1 MRRVCVSQEGRM
13 RRARMIGCLLR
24 VLLGAWVVLPM
35 RTYGS
40 EHVSAYQHD
49 GTSYGVEAGIAPRVR
64 VAQAFYLT
72 HDDAYDFLVVLPTFD
87 VDLGPDVAG
96 LHIPVRNDVQGI
108 GLAQSNRAGE
118 FGSAGRLKAYIDLRA
133 LSPDVLGTTV
143 DTATAILAH
152 EVSHQWT
159 GRVRYRRE
167 GTAHLSDDLLGQNG
181 AHWSFFFDSDA
192 SVLYGS
198 DWEQESPGVFAAT
211 ASQKRYSNL
220 DLYLMGFLSPLEV
233 GPLTLLQPETSSPY
247 QATDLPPPLGTRIS
261 ATAQTLSVA
270 DIIRAEGVR
279 QPAMSR
285 AQKSFRA
292 AFIILTP
299 PGGAATA
306 AQVQFVDALR
316 KRFEQQFFFLTQGR
330 GVFETDLVES
340 PPGQVAE
347 SPGVQLGLDYL
358 FAQQLPSG
366 AWGQGASAVRE
377 THQVLDALRLFYSDQ
392 RAPEAVT
399 QGGAYLAGLPLLDAD
414 SLARRALA
422 LRDASA
428 QTAERLA
435 SLRGLHGGAGLV
447 LGYAPSTLDS
457 ILVGRAVRLAGD
469 VPAGLDPLTPF
480 LLGQQNED
488 GGWPLMEGGP
498 SRLEVTSLVM
508 EHLASVQRTP
518 EITAAAGKALA
529 YLRAQRRPGGLYAE
543 ERESAGATA
552 WALLGLSAWR
562 QLGVEEAQQAAM
574 ALLARQRSNGSWDG
588 SSLETALAL
597 RALRIALA
605 PNLSISDSDLQLS
618 TSTAVEGET
627 VLATVSFF
635 NTGYAPASN
644 VLVQAFDSLGAPLG
658 EGQRVASIAAGE
670 RVQVVLRLD
679 TSASRGS
686 SRVFVRIDASNEVDE
701 SSEADNGA
709 SQPLFVSEPPEGV
722 DLVVHSGSVTV
733 TPSKLT
739 RLPSNVDVTAVV
751 GNLGYAASSEVAVQV
766 RLGTQVLAQTRRA
779 FAPRMREALSWNVT
793 VSALA
798 QDSSI
803 SVVVDALDEQAE
815 SREDNNILSTP
826 LERVQGVDL
835 AVAGVTVDS
844 TVDQGRDA
852 VIHYQVANSGTV
864 PASVTPSI
872 EIQEATGATRATLV
886 GATLQVPAGGQVA
899 AQAVWRAGVSGAMRA
914 VVRVTHPGDL
924 DPSNDTRSADFDVTA
939 SGLANLQVAG
949 NAITL
954 TPSRPLETKDA
965 TARATLRNSGVGE
978 AAGFSVDWYLGNPAE
993 GGTRVF
999 HEAHAPLA
1007 AGSVRQVS
1015 ATFTVPIDSPRALF
1029 LVLDAEGAVSEFDE
1043 DDNQVLLALQPIP
1056 IADLVVS
1063 AADILPQPAFPQEG
1077 STVAVSVSVLNAG
1090 GQDSEAVSVQLL
1102 LAVPG
1107 LEEVPLDER
1116 VLDSIPPGSRR
1127 EASFTWDTAGVK
1139 GNVRLVA
1146 HVNRAGTTPEGRTD
1160 NNRAE
1165 KVVVVQDAALALS
1178 EIYISPNGDGVKD
1191 TTEVVYRLDDAAPVS
1206 VRVLDEDGQ
1215 EVRALDA
1222 ASAQA
1227 GTLEWDGRSNQ
1238 GRVVSD
1244 GAYRLMV
1251 SAAAAGG
1258 QALLGTLAVVVDTNR
1273 FPLEKSAASSRELEN
1288 LDSFVEPDFYSAP
1301 YVSMPDESGVVFN
1314 AWSPSTAQRG
1324 IYLQPLGGGEPRR
1337 LTRDD
1342 WDGRFDGQLALSRD
1356 GRIAVFASTTI
1367 VSSGSWAHTLTR
1379 LDFSD
1384 GQLTRLVMDTLGQ
1397 GARTYLDRR
1406 VQPVLDA
1413 DGAVLF
1419 FASRQ
1424 SGAEAGDTPQLES
1437 IRTDGTGRRVLAKQ
1451 DVVEMS
1457 LSPDGNSIAFVTE
1470 RGALFRVNVDGTGL
1484 ERLLPDSTI
1493 SNGRYPDGQ
1502 EAYTGSSDNL
1512 RHSWLP
1518 DGETIAYVEAG
1529 PLRYVRT
1536 ECIEGCRDIYATAS
1550 PALNAVDVRSKA
1562 TRPLYLG
1569 PAGSS
1574 DFLASLAALHVNPLS
1589 GGILFRSYLANDEAA
1604 WTWRVTGLNQ
1614 ARLFIEDALTSG
1626 RFSQRGTFIHGFMS
1640 MGTGNRETY
1649 RAVSTR
1655 DNLTAKLAATRK
1667 PGSSAI
1673 SFSGTAADANFES
1686 WEMGVR
1692 PYRATSPFVATS
1704 SGVTPVVRGSLGS
1717 WTPPGPGLYE
1727 VQLLVRD
1734 KAGNVRTRRTTVGYS
1749 ERPVVANLT
1758 REPEYFSPN
1767 GDNVLD
1773 EVSVHYTMTAPAS
1786 IELRVLNEAGH
1797 AVRHLSRTHPIAG
1810 DYGLVWDGRDD
1821 NGDVAADGRYI
1832 LSVEGNELGVTLDTT
1847 APRLMLSLS
1856 DIVARTAYAVA
1867 VPGTSGREPV
1877 QVMQGGISLQVEDEA
1892 LAGWTLETGRLDA
1905 PSIFDAWETGT
1916 EKATSKQVTLAELRG
1931 RTVRLHARDL
1941 AGNEAV
1947 TDPHRYPEQLFV
1959 TEAARSFETERYW
1972 LLPGRALPR
1981 MPDHVPVENATTVGR
1996 VPYSGSGEY
2005 VFLLEDSVARSFVSF
2020 SIAYRVPGEQEWR
2033 VDHSNVSNLGDA
2045 LVVWDTQ
2052 LVGAI
2057 SEFEV
2062 RALDADGRTFSRRIE
2077 FGVEEGG
2084 SRLLACAQS
2093 RGAEKALLVAEFEGV
2108 DGDVRLLPGALWTL
2122 ERLDGAGEQLRIPVK
2137 ANVVSSSSGWSFREA
2152 ISTASLKGCVYRT
2165 GFSAIR
2171 ANGEPLMASGELNLC
2186 VVQLTRQ
2193 GGGVMATES
2202 FRQGGLRSLE
2212 VFAKAKLPEAPMLAN
2227 PESLSVARLGA
2238 FSGQSPTVPLDLTR
2252 LPNGGEYVLYAQGFL
2267 DNGSPVSTRETL
2279 ELGALKDVQSC
2290 WDEAHL
2296 NVPPPAFS
2304 LSKPRRDGAAAL
2316 CSVHHPSFTASIS
2329 GSIST
2334 GQTFSA
2340 LRVDLPSAGGSS
2352 LFNPTIS
2359 GFAPGSSSFN
2369 AHYTL
2374 DPATLPEG
2382 VYWPLATATWS
2393 DGKVATAKSEPL
2405 FVDRTPAVA
2414 VITSP
2419 SGGGRVCRRPQRE
2432 PNGTLRYFIEVEGQ
2446 VADAHLESIDLLA
2459 RTGGGNWVQQG
2470 PRREFNPLS
2479 ATSIQGLLGRVDVT
2493 QMGADVEL
2501 LVSARDASGSSW
2513 CAVPVPVELAGT
2525 VAVSSLTT
2533 QPAIFSPA
2541 AAQTTALSFAL
2552 TEGAQVLVSAWKG
2565 TVRQGTVAEAS
2576 FEQGAASLTWDGQ
2589 LLEGEQLD
2597 DGDYR
2602 LVLRAVDACGG
2613 EAERSVMARVD
2624 TTPPVA
2630 RLDTPEQDAV
2640 AGAALVVTGEASDV
2654 SFVRYE
2660 LAVGEGAAPAEFT
2673 PVLTR
2678 AVPASGVL
2686 GTVPTGTLPVGEYVL
2701 RLTVED
2707 AVGHTSQVFR
2717 RFVRQSTGMLL
2728 SASVTPGL
2736 ISPNAPS
2743 GDGVLD
2749 EAAVVVELA
2758 APASLGLALV
2768 DVQGAVVMPLQSPAP
2783 TSQGVTTVVVG
2794 PEALAG
2800 VADGTYFVRV
2810 DVVDTGETL
2819 RLPLVLDTTRPTL
2832 SLTQPVSGAARR
2844 ASVAVEGAITDL
2856 HLEDWTVEHVAPGG
2870 GTTLVAAGTVSPD
2883 GVLAQLDGLQEGDHL
2898 VRVTAVDGAGNVRT
2912 LDVPFVVDVTPPVV
2926 AFQAPLNDAFLSGV
2940 GGPVGVVGSAEDT
2953 GLANVQLRVVRGAQ
2967 EKVLF
2972 TGASLPAQGSFY
2984 AWAVAEEAD
2993 GPAELVLSAEDAA
3006 GNRGESRIAVTLDS
3020 TPPNVLVASP
3030 RRVALGADRAV
3041 RGTASDDHLTEWRLA
3056 LSPAVSP
3063 LAWREVASSTQPVTE
3078 GLLATLA
3085 SPPADGAYRAR
3096 LAVKDRAGN
3105 ESIDEVDFFVDTQPP
3120 EEPLTLVATV
3130 LRPNDVSLTWTASL
3144 SVDAVSHEVWRSTP
3158 GAEWVRIATVAA
3170 PGTAYLDAAL
3180 ADGSWQYVVRAVDGA
3195 GNSSDDSPMA
3205 SVEVDSTPPLV
3216 ALRSPVPNALVRGQV
3231 EVVGTAFSAVDFKE
3245 YRLSI
3250 GEGASPSE
3258 WVVLV
3263 RSPLPVPG
3271 GTLFELD
3278 AGTLRQGAVYTLRL
3292 EAEDSASNVAEARVG
3307 IRVDNQPPGAPV
3319 LLSATAQGDSVMV
3332 QWQAVPDEDLLGYVL
3347 FRDGVL
3353 ANAPEGGNLDDL
3365 RPYALLST
3373 QYTNTQVPDGV
3384 HVYHLVAIDQAGNIS
3399 SPSNTLSVT
3408 VETRAPS
3415 AWLTEPV
3422 SLARLR
3428 GGATRLLAHSED
3440 GDIASVRM
3448 EGRGTPNGDFVALGA
3463 PVTRFPYEGT
3473 LTPGLPAGR
3482 VVELRAVATDTQGNV
3497 DASPRS
3503 LHVLREAIPARPTLS
3518 ARVDEDQV
3526 HLSWDFDAAQAG
3538 VSGFEVLLD
3547 GENRH
3552 PYPGRPAGTASAS
3565 SGTASE
3571 AARGYDGSSGTFW
3584 RSGTESLKQW
3594 QVLFTEP
3601 VLLDA
3606 VSLSMQGLITARVE
3620 GQVDGFWVEL
3630 APAVT
3635 SRDQW
3640 LPEQVTLES
3649 PLEVEGLRLTFT
3661 QTPFGTVT
3669 LYEVSAFQHAMT
3681 RDSSW
3686 TDSVYPGDYSY
3697 ELKALGFGGTAS
3709 EPGTA
3714 KVRVYRPALE
3724 APVSPTA
3731 GATVV
3736 LRGYEAAAD
3745 AAVELL
3751 AGDTVVAT
3759 TMSDA
3764 AGDFAFTGVVLHE
3777 GSNTF
3782 EARVTDATGNRSMRS
3797 ESVEVV
3803 HAPVPQASVALTLD
3817 GVEQSTVSLSFVV
3830 SGETAGLAGFALLR
3844 DAGEGAVEV
3853 ATAGPDVRAFV
3864 DARVRNGTYTYQVV
3878 SLNAEHLRGS
3888 PSNEVQAT
3896 VAVAAPP
3903 APVALSV
3910 ESLPEG
3916 GALRVQWQAEGN
3928 ASGFRVER
3936 ALGGTGAFE
3945 VVPGRVATRATSF
3958 IDLGLVNGA
3967 LYRYQV
3973 VALDA
3978 QDNASA
3984 PAKASGM
3991 PLDSTSP
3998 DAPRFT
4004 IPTVEGSPVT
4014 LSHPSTRVA
4023 GVAEVG
4029 TVVTLYRNGVPYAD
4043 APTGEQVLETSIG
4056 SFAHP
4061 PTGDVTLSQNGR
4073 YLAYLRADVALPTIV
4088 VEEVGGGVVGTV
4100 ESTFSE
4106 PYAMVPSPDGAFVAV
4121 EGYSDESGRM
4131 EVHVARL
4138 ATGAVWQVG
4147 ASSQMDLDT
4156 PIWSPDS
4163 RYLVSL
4169 MHDGDTYLKRVE
4181 VDSQAEEDLVL
4192 PGHPYIRRPVITPHG
4207 TLLALS
4213 SGASEGTELIEV
4225 NWDSRS
4231 VRSLFRA
4238 DELSQPLVVA
4248 PDFSRVAV
4256 WARLGTSSGLHG
4268 ITLSTAQTIL
4278 LTDQYVEAD
4287 AVSFS
4292 PDGKQLAVVTQDGD
4306 VLIGADGPLAI
4317 VGQVDDAWG
4326 RLGWSR
4332 QWDLVWAGYE
4342 TVTHLELLGRFE
4354 FEDVALSPG
4363 STYFGATASDASL
4376 NTSGP
4381 AGTID
4386 VRLDVQGL
4394 PDLLAEVSIVP
4405 EVVSVGGPATAVI
4418 TVRNMGGAVAPA
4430 HDVSVGVRSPDGAL
4444 RVLPLLAMGP
4454 LAAGTSITAEVMLP
4468 VDGLTGAQVLEVG
4481 VDARGVVA
4489 DANRDNNQVHH
4500 PFTIAVSSLPG
4511 VAVALDASSVPVEG
4525 QRLATVTVTNSG
4537 PPLTGL
4543 VRLELVGADGG
4554 VARVVDPAEALDSLP
4569 TGQSHTFTR
4578 MVAVGTLLSGDY
4590 EVRATLWQDGA
4601 VLGTGSAALTVLPE
4615 ETAVLSMA
4623 TSRTGYFSGEAA
4635 EVFTEVM
4642 STSRNSFLDGAVLW
4656 LTLRTPGGALVEQR
4670 QISLSRLLPGRAETQ
4685 LTSFSTATLSPGN
4698 YQMMGSVMMGAQV
4711 LAQAEA
4717 GFAVEGRPQVMG
4729 LVSIAGQAGTQPF
4742 VRSGQVAT
4750 VDVLLENRGTAPE
4763 DEAVVRLVVTR
4774 PDGSL
4779 LTAATWPLD
4788 VLPAGVQWTQQQVL
4802 STAGWAL
4809 GSHGLTLVMESSSGV
4824 SGVLSRL
4831 TLLVV
4836 DGQAPRLSLV
4846 NLSEGMFVREV
4857 VNASVRAI
4865 DDASGVAALR
4875 VAVNGA
4881 ASVAAAPLSGNALD
4895 GIWSASLSLPTEGP
4909 HLLVFSAVDA
4919 AGNDGRVL
4927 ASLDNPVSVTVIR
4940 DTVPP
4945 ELTVAGVPG
4954 EVPVRGPV
4962 VPVFSAQDD
4971 HLSTVTATLNG
4982 VPFAS
4987 GTAVSTD
4994 GVYELHVVATD
5005 RAGNAMQVLRRFTV
5019 DTLPPRVVLGG
5030 VEDGAIVNHDVTPT
5044 VSMTDLHLDEAS
5056 STVALN
5062 GQPFTSGTVIS
5073 GEGDYVVLVQAHDAA
5088 GNVTEAGLSF
5098 SVDKTL
5104 PDIQVTGVSDG
5115 AVADAFTIHF
5125 TATDAHLV
5133 ADTLHATVDGI
5144 PFSSGGTV
5152 DGEGPHV
5159 LRVSVSDAAG
5169 NSRFVTMSFS
5179 VVTADPL
5186 MPPIR
5191 YAVCGVQD
5199 ALVYGEAEVMGPTVN
5214 DKASVAANSLAYVGQ
5229 WSFVSGDLVG
5239 GYSAV
5244 VEQAT
5249 LVGSLYYGEGYAIGA
5264 DATVQGG
5271 VHLVASMPTPC
5282 SCSYDVNANLVQ
5294 ASMENDNAR
5303 LSSLPGSSTWWVDGS
5318 FELSGAHVVLPAG
5331 RYYAEHL
5338 HLTDGSTLSAE
5349 PGARVLLFIDTNVVV
5364 EGGSTLGASPAAA
5377 HPMTVVSGANR
5388 LQGERVQ
5395 VDNAADASLTVYAPE
5410 ADLNLS
5416 GTSTLYGALMGKT
5429 VELWGT
5435 QRLVLKPGPQASP
5448 PSLFCE

>member
-1 MRRVCVSQEGRM
+1 
-13 RRARMIGCLLR
+13 
-24 VLLGAWVVLPM
+24 M

-49 GTSYGVEAGIAPRVR
+49 GTSYGIEAGIAPRVR
-64 VAQAFYLT
+64 VAQAFFLT

-96 LHIPVRNDVQGI
+96 LHTSVRNDVHGI
-108 GLAQSNRAGE
+108 GRAQFNRAGE

-133 LSPDVLGTTV
+133 LSPNVQGTTV
-143 DTATAILAH
+143 DTATALLAH

-270 DIIRAEGVR
+270 DIIRAEGER

-299 PGGAATA
+299 PGGLATA

-377 THQVLDALRLFYSDQ
+377 THHVLDALRLFYSDP

-399 QGGAYLAGLPLLDAD
+399 QGGAYLAGLSLLDAD

-447 LGYAPSTLDS
+447 HGYAPSTLDS
-457 ILVGRAVRLAGD
+457 ILVGRAVRLAGE
-469 VPAGLDPLTPF
+469 VPTGLDPLTPY

-498 SRLEVTSLVM
+498 SRFELTSLVM

-518 EITAAAGKALA
+518 EVTSAAGKALA

-543 ERESAGATA
+543 ERESARATA
-552 WALLGLSAWR
+552 WALLALSAWR
-562 QLGVEEAQQAAM
+562 QLGVEEAQQAAT
-574 ALLARQRSNGSWDG
+574 ALLARQRTDGSWDG
-588 SSLETALAL
+588 SPLDTALAL

-605 PNLSISDSDLQLS
+605 PNLSLADSDLQLS

-627 VLATVSFF
+627 VLATVRFF
-635 NTGYAPASN
+635 NTGYATASN
-644 VLVQAFDSLGAPLG
+644 VLVRAFDSTGTPLG

-670 RVQVVLRLD
+670 RAQVTLRLD

-686 SRVFVRIDASNEVDE
+686 SRVFVRVDANNEVDE

-709 SQPLFVSEPPEGV
+709 SQPLFVSEPSEGV
-722 DLVVHSGSVTV
+722 DLVVHAGSVTV

-739 RLPSNVDVTAVV
+739 RLPSVVNVTAVV
-751 GNLGYAASSEVAVQV
+751 GNLGQTASSEVEVQV
-766 RLGTQVLAQTRRA
+766 RLGTQVLAQARRA
-779 FAPRMREALSWNVT
+779 LAPRTRAALSWDVT
-793 VSALA
+793 VSSLA
-798 QDSSI
+798 QNSAI
-803 SVVVDALDEQAE
+803 SVVVDALEEQVE
-815 SREDNNILSTP
+815 SREDNNIQSAP

-835 AVAGVTVDS
+835 SVASVTVDAS
-844 TVDQGRDA
+844 VEQGRDA

-864 PASVTPSI
+864 PASVTPVI
-872 EIQEATGATRATLV
+872 EIQDGSGATRANLA
-886 GATLQVPAGGQVA
+886 GATLQVPAGGQVS
-899 AQAVWRAGVSGAMRA
+899 AQVVWRAGVSGAMRA
-914 VVRVTHPGDL
+914 VVRVTHADDL
-924 DPSNDTRSADFDVTA
+924 DPSNDTKSADFNVTA
-939 SGLANLQVAG
+939 SGLANLQVVG

-954 TPSRPLETKDA
+954 TPSRPLETKSA
-965 TARATLRNSGVGE
+965 TARATLRNSGLGE
-978 AAGFSVDWYLGNPAE
+978 TPGFSVDWYLGNPAE

-999 HEAHAPLA
+999 HGAQAPLA
-1007 AGSVRQVS
+1007 AGAMREVS

-1056 IADLVVS
+1056 IADLVLA

-1090 GQDSEAVSVQLL
+1090 GQDAEAVSVQLL

-1107 LEEVPLDER
+1107 LEEVLLGEH
-1116 VLDSIPPGSRR
+1116 VLDGIPAGARR
-1127 EASFTWDTAGVK
+1127 EAAFAWDTVGVK
-1139 GNVRLVA
+1139 GSVRLVA
-1146 HVNRAGTTPEGRTD
+1146 HVNRAGTTLEGRSD

-1165 KVVVVQDAALALS
+1165 KAVVVQDATLALS
-1178 EIYISPNGDGVKD
+1178 ELYISPNGDGVKD
-1191 TTEVVYRLDDAAPVS
+1191 SSEVVYRLNDAAPVS

-1215 EVRALDA
+1215 EVRALNA

-1227 GTLEWDGRSNQ
+1227 GTLVWDGRSER
-1238 GRVVSD
+1238 GRVVPD
-1244 GAYRLMV
+1244 GTYRLMV

-1258 QALLGTLAVVVDTNR
+1258 QVLMGTLSVVVDTNR

-1288 LDSFVEPDFYSAP
+1288 LDSFVNLDRYDGPF
-1301 YVSMPDESGVVFN
+1301 VSMPDESGVVFN
-1314 AWSPSTAQRG
+1314 GWSLSTAQRG
-1324 IYLQPLGGGEPRR
+1324 IYLQPLGGAEPRR

-1342 WDGRFDGQLALSRD
+1342 WDGSFDGQLALSRD
-1356 GRIAVFASTTI
+1356 GRLAVFAGAMRTP
-1367 VSSGSWAHTLTR
+1367 SGSWAHTLTR

-1384 GQLTRLVMDTLGQ
+1384 GQLTRLVTDTLGQ
-1397 GARTYLDRR
+1397 GASTYLNRR

-1424 SGAEAGDTPQLES
+1424 SGAEAGDISQLEA

-1451 DVVEMS
+1451 DVDVVEMS
-1457 LSPDGNSIAFVTE
+1457 LSPDGRAIAFVTG
-1470 RGALFRVNVDGTGL
+1470 RGALYRVNVDGTGL
-1484 ERLLPDSTI
+1484 ERLLPDFTI
-1493 SNGRYPDGQ
+1493 SDGRYPDGRDTRI
-1502 EAYTGSSDNL
+1502 YSSDNL

-1518 DGETIAYVEAG
+1518 DGEAIAYVEAG

-1536 ECIEGCRDIYATAS
+1536 DCYEGCQDIYEAAS
-1550 PALNAVDVRSKA
+1550 PALNAVDVHSKA
-1562 TRPLYLG
+1562 TRPLYRG
-1569 PAGSS
+1569 RAGSI
-1574 DFLASLAALHVNPLS
+1574 DFLASFAALHVNPLS
-1589 GGILFRSYLANDEAA
+1589 GGILFRSYLADDETA
-1604 WTWRVTGLNQ
+1604 WTWGVTGLNQ
-1614 ARLFIEDALTSG
+1614 ARLFVEDGLDGG
-1626 RFSQRGTFIHGFMS
+1626 RFSPGGTFIHGFMS
-1640 MGTGNRETY
+1640 FGADVPEAY
-1649 RAVSTR
+1649 RALSTR

-1667 PGSSAI
+1667 PGASAI
-1673 SFSGTAADANFES
+1673 SFTGTAADANFES
-1686 WEMGVR
+1686 LEIGVR
-1692 PYRATSPFVATS
+1692 PYRATSPFVAIFRGAS
-1704 SGVTPVVRGSLGS
+1704 PVVRGSLGS

-1749 ERPVVANLT
+1749 DRPVVANLT

-1786 IELRVLNEAGH
+1786 IELRVLNEAGRV
-1797 AVRHLSRTHPIAG
+1797 VRHLSRTHTAAG

-1821 NGDVAADGRYI
+1821 NGVVAADGRYI
-1832 LSVEGNELGVTLDTT
+1832 LLVEGNELGVTLDTT
-1847 APRLMLSLS
+1847 APRLTLSLS
-1856 DIVARTAYAVA
+1856 DIAASTAYVVT
-1867 VPGTSGREPV
+1867 VPGPSGRELV
-1877 QVMQGGISLQVEDEA
+1877 QVMQGGISLKAEDEA
-1892 LAGWTLETGRLDA
+1892 LVGWTLETGRLDA
-1905 PSIFDAWETGT
+1905 PSIFDAWVSGT
-1916 EKATSKQVTLAELRG
+1916 ERAASREASLSELGG
-1931 RTVRLHARDL
+1931 RLVRLHARDL

-1947 TDPHRYPEQLFV
+1947 TDPQGFEEQLFV
-1959 TEAARSFETERYW
+1959 TEVARSFDTGQYW

-1981 MPDHVPVENATTVGR
+1981 MPGHVPVENATSVGR
-1996 VPYSGSGEY
+1996 VPYSGPGEY
-2005 VFLLEDSVARSFVSF
+2005 VFLLEDSVARPFTSF

-2033 VDHSNVSNLGDA
+2033 VDHSNVSNMGDA

-2052 LVGAI
+2052 LIGAI

-2062 RALDADGRTFSRRIE
+2062 RALDADGRTFTRRVY
-2077 FGVEEGG
+2077 FGVEEGR
-2084 SRLLACAQS
+2084 SKLLACAQS
-2093 RGAEKALLVAEFEGV
+2093 RGAEKALLVAEFEGAA
-2108 DGDVRLLPGALWTL
+2108 GDVRLLPGALWTL

-2137 ANVVSSSSGWSFREA
+2137 ANVVSNALGWSFREA
-2152 ISTASLKGCVYRT
+2152 ISTASLRGCVYRT

-2171 ANGEPLMASGELNLC
+2171 ANGEPLMASGELDLC
-2186 VVQLTRQ
+2186 VVQLTSQ
-2193 GGGVMATES
+2193 GGGVLATES
-2202 FRQGGLRSLE
+2202 FREGGLRSLE
-2212 VFAKAKLPEAPMLAN
+2212 VFARAKLPEAPMLAN
-2227 PESLSVARLGA
+2227 PEVLPVARLGA

-2267 DNGSPVSTRETL
+2267 ANGSPVATRGTL

-2290 WDEAHL
+2290 WDEARLH
-2296 NVPPPAFS
+2296 VPPPAFS
-2304 LSKPRRDGAAAL
+2304 LANPMRNGEAPL
-2316 CSVHHPSFTASIS
+2316 CSVHQPSFTASIS
-2329 GSIST
+2329 GSITT
-2334 GQTFSA
+2334 GQAFSSLSVA
-2340 LRVDLPSAGGSS
+2340 LNSAEGAS
-2352 LFNPTIS
+2352 LFNPAIS
-2359 GFAPGSSSFN
+2359 GFTPGSSSFN
-2369 AHYTL
+2369 ARYTL

-2393 DGKVATAKSEPL
+2393 DGKVATAKSAPL

-2419 SGGGRVCRRPQRE
+2419 SSGGRVCRRPRRE
-2432 PNGTLRYFIEVEGQ
+2432 PNGTLRYYIEVEGQ

-2459 RTGGGNWVQQG
+2459 RAGGSNWVPQE
-2470 PRREFNPLS
+2470 RRDFSPLT
-2479 ATSIQGLLGRVDVT
+2479 ATSVQGLLGRVDVT
-2493 QMGADVEL
+2493 QMGADVEV

-2525 VAVSSLTT
+2525 VAVASLAI
-2533 QPAIFSPA
+2533 QPAIFSPT
-2541 AAQTTALSFAL
+2541 AAQTIALSFSV

-2576 FEQGAASLTWDGQ
+2576 FGEGAASLTWDGQ
-2589 LLEGEQLD
+2589 LLEGGQLD

-2602 LVLRAVDACGG
+2602 LVLQAVDACGG
-2613 EAERSVMARVD
+2613 EAERAVMARVD

-2660 LAVGEGAAPAEFT
+2660 LAVGEGVEPAEFT
-2673 PVLTR
+2673 PVLIRT
-2678 AVPASGVL
+2678 APPASGVL

-2707 AVGHTSQVFR
+2707 AVGHTSQDFR
-2717 RFVRQSTGMLL
+2717 RFVRQPTSMLL
-2728 SASVTPGL
+2728 AASVTPAL

-2758 APASLGLALV
+2758 APASVGLALV
-2768 DVQGAVVMPLQSPAP
+2768 DAQGAVVAPLQSPTL
-2783 TSQGVTTVVVG
+2783 TSQGVTTVVLG

-2810 DVVDTGETL
+2810 DVVDSGETL
-2819 RLPLVLDTTRPTL
+2819 RLPLMLDTTRPTL
-2832 SLTQPVSGAARR
+2832 SLTQPVSGSARR

-2856 HLEDWTVEHVAPGG
+2856 HLEDWKLEHVAPGG
-2870 GTTLVAAGTVSPD
+2870 GTTLVAAGTTSPD

-2926 AFQAPLNDAFLSGV
+2926 AFKAPLNDAFLSGV
-2940 GGPVGVVGSAEDT
+2940 SGPVGVAGSAEDE
-2953 GLANVQLRVVRGAQ
+2953 GLANVQLSVVRGAQ

-2972 TGASLPAQGSFY
+2972 TGASLPAQGDFY
-2984 AWAVAEEAD
+2984 AWAVAQEAD
-2993 GPAELVLSAEDAA
+2993 GPVELVLSAEDAA
-3006 GNRGESRIAVTLDS
+3006 GNRSESRISVTLDS
-3020 TPPNVLVASP
+3020 TPPTALVASP
-3030 RRVALGADRAV
+3030 RSAALGVDRAV
-3041 RGTASDDHLTEWRLA
+3041 RGTASDGHLTEWRLS
-3056 LSPAVSP
+3056 LSPAASP

-3085 SPPADGAYRAR
+3085 SPPVDGAYRAR

-3105 ESIDEVDFFVDTQPP
+3105 ESTDEVDFFVDTQPP
-3120 EEPLTLVATV
+3120 EAPLTLVATV
-3130 LRPNDVSLTWTASL
+3130 QRPNDVSLTWTASL
-3144 SVDAVSHEVWRSTP
+3144 AVDAVAHEVWRAP
-3158 GAEWVRIATVAA
+3158 LGADLVRIATVAA
-3170 PGTAYLDAAL
+3170 PATAYLDAAL
-3180 ADGSWQYVVRAVDGA
+3180 ADGTWQYVVRAVDGA
-3195 GNSSDDSPMA
+3195 GNLSDDSPAA

-3216 ALRSPVPNALVRGQV
+3216 VLRTPAPNALVRGLV

-3250 GEGASPSE
+3250 GEGASPSA

-3278 AGTLRQGAVYTLRL
+3278 AGTLRQGALYTLLL
-3292 EAEDSASNVAEARVG
+3292 EAEDSASNVAETRVG
-3307 IRVDNQPPGAPV
+3307 IRVDNQPPAAPV
-3319 LLSATAQGDSVMV
+3319 LLSATAQGDSVAV
-3332 QWQAVPDEDLLGYVL
+3332 QWQAVSDEDLLGYVL
-3347 FRDGVL
+3347 FRDGAL
-3353 ANAPEGGNLDDL
+3353 ANAPEGVALEDL
-3365 RPYALLST
+3365 RPYALMNT
-3373 QYTNTQVPDGV
+3373 QYTNAQVPDGV
-3384 HVYHLVAIDQAGNIS
+3384 HAYHLVAIDQAGNIS
-3399 SPSNTLSVT
+3399 PPSNTLSVT

-3415 AWLTEPV
+3415 ARLTEPA

-3428 GGATRLLAHSED
+3428 GATRLLAHSED

-3473 LTPGLPAGR
+3473 LTSDMPAGR
-3482 VVELRAVATDTQGNV
+3482 VVELRAIATDTQGNV

-3503 LHVLREAIPARPTLS
+3503 LHVLREAIPARPALT
-3518 ARVDEDQV
+3518 ARVDEEQV
-3526 HLSWDFDAAQAG
+3526 HLSWDTDAAQAG
-3538 VSGFEVLLD
+3538 VSGFEVLVN
-3547 GENRH
+3547 GESRL

-3601 VLLDA
+3601 FLLDA

-3640 LPEQVTLES
+3640 LPEKVTLES
-3649 PLEVEGLRLTFT
+3649 PLEVAGLRLTFT
-3661 QTPFGTVT
+3661 QTPFGTAT
-3669 LYEVSAFQHAMT
+3669 LYEVSAFQRAMT
-3681 RDSSW
+3681 RDNSW
-3686 TDSVYPGDYSY
+3686 TDIASPGDYSY

-3709 EPGTA
+3709 EPGTV
-3714 KVRVYRPALE
+3714 KVRVYRPALD

-3731 GATVV
+3731 DTTVV
-3736 LRGYEAAAD
+3736 LRGHEAAAN

-3751 AGDTVVAT
+3751 SGDTVVAAT
-3759 TMSDA
+3759 TSDA
-3764 AGDFAFTGVVLHE
+3764 AGDFTFTGVVVHE
-3777 GSNTF
+3777 GSNMF
-3782 EARVTDATGNRSMRS
+3782 EAQATDATGNRSMRS

-3803 HAPVPQASVALTLD
+3803 HAPRPQASVALTLD

-3830 SGETAGLAGFALLR
+3830 SGDTAGLAGFALLR
-3844 DAGEGAVEV
+3844 GSGDGAVEV
-3853 ATAGPDVRAFV
+3853 ATAGPEARAFV
-3864 DARVRNGTYTYQVV
+3864 DAHVRNGTYTYQVV
-3878 SLNAEHLRGS
+3878 SLNAEHLRGA
-3888 PSNEVQAT
+3888 PSNEVQAI
-3896 VAVAAPP
+3896 VAVANPP
-3903 APVALSV
+3903 APMAVIV

-3916 GALRVQWQAEGN
+3916 GALRVQWQTGGSA
-3928 ASGFRVER
+3928 AAFRVER
-3936 ALGGTGAFE
+3936 ALGATGAFE
-3945 VVPGRVATRATSF
+3945 AVPGHAATRATSL

-3973 VALDA
+3973 MALDA
-3978 QDNASA
+3978 QGNVSA
-3984 PAKASGM
+3984 PAEASGM
-3991 PLDSTSP
+3991 PLDTTAP

-4004 IPTVEGSPVT
+4004 FPTVAGSPVT
-4014 LSHPSTRVA
+4014 FSESSTRVA

-4029 TVVTLYRNGVPYAD
+4029 AVVTLYRNGVPYAD

-4061 PTGDVTLSQNGR
+4061 PLGDVTLSSNGR
-4073 YLAYLRADVALPTIV
+4073 YLAYLRADVALPTVV

-4100 ESTFSE
+4100 ESAFST
-4106 PYAMVPSPDGAFVAV
+4106 PDAMVPSPDGAFVAV

-4138 ATGAVWQVG
+4138 ATGAAWQVG
-4147 ASSQMDLDT
+4147 ASQQMDVGN

-4163 RYLVSL
+4163 RQLVVL
-4169 MHDGDTYLKRVE
+4169 MHDGDTRLKRVE
-4181 VDSQAEEDLVL
+4181 VDSQTEADLEL
-4192 PGHPYIRRPVITPHG
+4192 PGHTSIRRPVFTPHG
-4207 TLLALS
+4207 TLLFVGS
-4213 SGASEGTELIEV
+4213 STSEGAELVEV
-4225 NWDSRS
+4225 DWDSRL

-4238 DELSQPLVVA
+4238 DEFSLPLVVA
-4248 PDFSRVAV
+4248 PDFSRMAV
-4256 WARLGTSSGLHG
+4256 WARLGTSIGLHG
-4268 ITLSTAQTIL
+4268 INLSTAQTTL
-4278 LTDQYVEAD
+4278 LTDQYVNDD

-4306 VLIGADGPLAI
+4306 VLVGADGPLAV
-4317 VGQVDDAWG
+4317 VGHVDEGWG

-4342 TVTHLELLGRFE
+4342 RVTHLELLGRFE

-4363 STYFGATASDASL
+4363 STLFGATASDASL
-4376 NTSGP
+4376 NMSGP
-4381 AGTID
+4381 AEPID
-4386 VRLDVQGL
+4386 VRVDGQGL
-4394 PDLLAEVSIVP
+4394 PDLLAEVSLVP

-4418 TVRNMGGAVAPA
+4418 TVRNVGGAAAPA

-4444 RVLPLLAMGP
+4444 RVVPLLAMGP
-4454 LAAGTSITAEVMLP
+4454 LAAGTSITAEVPLP
-4468 VDGLTGAQVLEVG
+4468 VEGLTGAQVLEVG
-4481 VDARGVVA
+4481 VDARAVVA

-4511 VAVALDASSVPVEG
+4511 VAVSLDVSTVPVEG
-4525 QRLATVTVTNSG
+4525 QRLVTVTVTNPG
-4537 PPLTGL
+4537 PPLTGQVEL
-4543 VRLELVGADGG
+4543 DLVGADGG
-4554 VARVVDPAEALDSLP
+4554 VARLVEPTEVLTSLP

-4578 MVAVGTLLSGDY
+4578 TVVVGTLLAGVY
-4590 EVRATLWQDGA
+4590 EVRATLWKDGA
-4601 VLGTGSAALTVLPE
+4601 AWVAGGAALSVLPE
-4615 ETAVLSMA
+4615 ETAVLSVA
-4623 TSRTGYFSGEAA
+4623 TSRTRYLSGEEA
-4635 EVFTEVM
+4635 EVLTEVT
-4642 STSRNSFLDGAVLW
+4642 STSRNSFLEGAMLW
-4656 LTLRTPGGALVEQR
+4656 LTLRTSGGTLVEQR
-4670 QISLSRLLPGRAETQ
+4670 QVPLPRLLPGRVENQ
-4685 LTSFSTATLSPGN
+4685 STSFSTAALSPGN
-4698 YQMMGSVMMGAQV
+4698 YQVTSMVMMGAQV
-4711 LAQAEA
+4711 LAQAQTSF
-4717 GFAVEGRPQVMG
+4717 GVEGRPRISG
-4729 LVSIAGQAGTQPF
+4729 LVSIAGQTGTQPYI
-4742 VRSGQVAT
+4742 RTGQVAT

-4763 DEAVVRLVVTR
+4763 DEAVVSLVVTR

-4779 LTAATWPLD
+4779 FTAASWPLAA
-4788 VLPAGVQWTQQQVL
+4788 LAPGAQWTQQQVL
-4802 STAGWAL
+4802 STVGWAL
-4809 GSHGLTLVMESSSGV
+4809 GNHGLTLVMEHPSGA
-4824 SGVLSRL
+4824 SEVLSRL
-4831 TLLVV
+4831 SLLVM
-4836 DGQAPRLSLV
+4836 DGRAPRLTLV
-4846 NLSEGMFVREV
+4846 NLSEGMFVRDAV
-4857 VNASVRAI
+4857 SAHVRAL

-4875 VAVNGA
+4875 VAVNGTEE
-4881 ASVAAAPLSGNALD
+4881 VAAAPVSGNALD
-4895 GIWSASLSLPTEGP
+4895 GVWRASLSLATEGP
-4909 HLLVFSAVDA
+4909 HLLVFSAADA

-4940 DTVPP
+4940 DTLPP
-4945 ELTVAGVPG
+4945 ELTVTGVPG
-4954 EVPVRGPV
+4954 EVPVHGPV
-4962 VPVFSAQDD
+4962 VPVFSAQDA
-4971 HLSTVTATLNG
+4971 HLSTVSATLDG
-4982 VPFAS
+4982 APFAS
-4987 GTAVSTD
+4987 GTAISTD

-5005 RAGNAMQVLRRFTV
+5005 RAGNISQVQRRFTV
-5019 DTLPPRVVLGG
+5019 DTLPPRIVLGG

-5044 VSMTDLHLDEAS
+5044 VAVTDLHLEAAS
-5056 STVALN
+5056 PTVTLN
-5062 GQPFTSGTVIS
+5062 GQPFTTGSVVS
-5073 GEGDYVVLVQAHDAA
+5073 GEADYVLRTLARDVA
-5088 GNVTEAGLSF
+5088 GHVTEAELAF
-5098 SVDKTL
+5098 TIDKTL
-5104 PDIQVTGVSDG
+5104 PDIQVTGVSNG
-5115 AVADAFTIHF
+5115 AVANAFTIHF
-5125 TATDAHLV
+5125 TATDAHLDV
-5133 ADTLHATVDGI
+5133 DTLQATVDDM
-5144 PFSSGGTV
+5144 PFNSGGTV
-5152 DGEGPHV
+5152 NAEGPHV
-5159 LRVSVSDAAG
+5159 LRVSVSDKAG
-5169 NSRFVTMSFS
+5169 NARVVTVSFS

-5199 ALVYGEAEVMGPTVN
+5199 ALVYGEAEVVGPTVN

-5282 SCSYDVNANLVQ
+5282 TCSYDVAANLAQ

-5303 LSSLPGSSTWWVDGS
+5303 LSSLPGSSTWWVDGA
-5318 FELSGAHVVLPAG
+5318 FELNGVHVVLPAG

-5338 HLTDGSTLSAE
+5338 HLTGGATLSVE
-5349 PGARVLLFIDTNVVV
+5349 PGARVLLFIGTNVVV
-5364 EGGSTLGASPAAA
+5364 EGGSTLGASPAAS
-5377 HPMTVVSGANR
+5377 HPMTVVSGAKR
-5388 LQGERVQ
+5388 LEGQHVQ
-5395 VDNAADASLTVYAPE
+5395 VSNAADASLTVYAPE

-5416 GTSTLYGALMGKT
+5416 GNSTLYGALMGKT
-5429 VELWGT
+5429 VELWGA